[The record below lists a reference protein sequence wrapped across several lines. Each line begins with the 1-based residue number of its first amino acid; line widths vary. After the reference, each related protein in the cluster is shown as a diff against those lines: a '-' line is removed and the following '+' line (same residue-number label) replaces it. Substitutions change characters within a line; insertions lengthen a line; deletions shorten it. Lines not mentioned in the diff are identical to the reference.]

1 MKFNDFDSHSVW
13 DISAGHGIQMVQWR
27 ALQRRQRSQGTQHKG
42 LTVLWPPGLKRA
54 VGGGGLQVMLP
65 ILNLEPQQSLRKL
78 SSDLASPRTWGP
90 GAGWGEL
97 RTVRERRW
105 TGLAWKPGRVKLHET
120 APETTAQGVLF
131 LCYYSLP
138 VHREADESNTLM
150 KERMWWKWWNI
161 PEFSSLPPA
170 VDSCFYS
177 EMLLDGGT
185 SQRHLPLFLSFRQL
199 WPLAS

>member
-1 MKFNDFDSHSVW
+1 MTLTHTVYEIFQQGMGYRWYSGGLYREDRGARGLSTKVWLFFDPW
-13 DISAGHGIQMVQWR
+13 T
-27 ALQRRQRSQGTQHKG
+27 QGG
-42 LTVLWPPGLKRA
+42 CW
-54 VGGGGLQVMLP
+54 GGRLQVMLP

-161 PEFSSLPPA
+161 PEFSCLPPA